1 MPAGQGAQ
9 PIAQIR
15 APEVLSVRAA
25 DGYTLGGFLW
35 RQPAQGRTGR
45 SVVII
50 NAATSVRCNYYAR
63 FAKFLFDR
71 GFDVI
76 TYDYRGIGSSRPRS
90 LRNFEASWVDWGRL
104 DFEAILQ
111 YALRTFVGQPIDVV
125 AHSIGG
131 FVIGFAPSA
140 HHIRR
145 IVTIG
150 AQHAYWRDYA
160 PAVRYK
166 MLVKWHV
173 FMPAVTALFGYFP
186 GRRLGWLEDTPR
198 GVVRD
203 WSRAG
208 KRFESAHRRGA
219 TAHLDDKE
227 VMRHFS
233 EVTAATL
240 ALSTTDDEFGTVP
253 AIERL
258 LRYFPHS
265 SATHLRI
272 APESVA
278 QSRIGHFAFFSDC
291 HESTLW
297 PIALEWLDCGRC
309 LAGVPGTIIARGARL
324 DGAPDA
330 RKPPS

>member
-9 PIAQIR
+9 LSARIR
-15 APEVLSVRAA
+15 VPEILSVRAA
-25 DGYTLGGFLW
+25 DGYALGAQLW
-35 RQPAQGRTGR
+35 RQPARGADER

-50 NAATSVRCNYYAR
+50 NAATSVRCDYYAR
-63 FAKFLFDR
+63 FAKYLFDQ

-76 TYDYRGIGSSRPRS
+76 TYDYRGIGSSRPHS
-90 LRNFEASWVDWGRL
+90 LRDFEASWVDWGRL
-104 DFEAILQ
+104 DFEAMLQ
-111 YALRTFVGQPIDVV
+111 FALRTFAGRPIDVV

-131 FVIGFAPSA
+131 FLIGFAPSA

-145 IVTIG
+145 IVTVG

-160 PAVRYK
+160 PTVRYK

-203 WSRAG
+203 WSKAG
-208 KRFESAHRRGA
+208 KRFESARRRGP
-219 TAHLDDKE
+219 TAHIDSKE

-233 EVTAATL
+233 GVTAVTL

-265 SATHLRI
+265 PSTHLRI
-272 APESVA
+272 SPESIA
-278 QSRIGHFAFFSDC
+278 QSRIGHFAFFNDC
-291 HESTLW
+291 HQASLW
-297 PIALEWLDCGRC
+297 PIVLEWLRHGRC
-309 LAGVPGTIIARGARL
+309 PADVPGTIIARRSRVNAMQ
-324 DGAPDA
+324 DA
-330 RKPPS
+330 